1 MGSYRELAQ
10 MPSVKINN
18 KKYVDVKIVE
28 LFVRC
33 AIERLDFE
41 RKDCT
46 KEERVGID
54 IAKNVL
60 HNLWVEVRNG

>member
-1 MGSYRELAQ
+1 MGSYRELAH
-10 MPSVKINN
+10 MPTVKVNN
-18 KKYVDVKIVE
+18 KQYVDIE

-33 AIERLDFE
+33 AVERLDFE

-46 KEERVGID
+46 GEERVGID

-60 HNLWVEVRNG
+60 HNLNLEVQNG